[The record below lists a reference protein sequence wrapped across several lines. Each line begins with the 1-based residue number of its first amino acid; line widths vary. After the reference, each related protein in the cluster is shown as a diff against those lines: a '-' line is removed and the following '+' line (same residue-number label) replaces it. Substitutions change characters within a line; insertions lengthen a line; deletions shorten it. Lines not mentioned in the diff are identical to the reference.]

1 MEASFSLIL
10 SKITLSDIFKEKRAG
25 LRILFVG
32 LPDNIHTAR
41 WINQLSDQGWDNY
54 LFPAGSGVLRPDI
67 NFKNVTIYGVSSFR
81 PKELDRT
88 ARVKGLWPLR
98 KGASTLSHK
107 ASRFYSGWLASMI
120 RLLKPDIVHS
130 LEFQHAGYLTLE
142 AKNKSKG
149 TFPPWIVSNWG
160 SDIYLFG
167 RLAEHVERI
176 RGVLS
181 ACDYYH
187 SECHRDVALARG
199 FGFAGE
205 VLPVLPGAGG
215 LDVARIQ
222 QYRQPGLTSARRL
235 IALKGYQHWAGR
247 ALVGLRAIELCADV
261 LKGYRVA
268 IYLTSPDVKIAAEL
282 VSQSTGIPIDLIPLC
297 PHEDILKL
305 HGQARISIGLSI
317 SDALSTSAIE
327 AMAMGSF
334 PIQSNTCCI
343 EELAKDGE
351 SVLLV
356 PPDDPQAVAAAIR
369 HAATNDELVDRAAEI
384 NNRLIATHLDKSVI
398 QPQVIMMYH
407 KVAAE
412 SRLRNRI

>member
-32 LPDNIHTAR
+32 LPDSIHTAR
-41 WINQLSDQGWDNY
+41 WINQLFDQGWDNH

-98 KGASTLSHK
+98 KGASTLNHK
-107 ASRFYSGWLASMI
+107 AGRFYSGWLASLI
-120 RLLKPDIVHS
+120 RWLKPDIVHS

-142 AKNKSKG
+142 AKNRFKG
-149 TFPPWIVSNWG
+149 SFPPWIVSNWG

-167 RLAEHVERI
+167 RLAEHVEKI

-187 SECHRDVALARG
+187 SECQRDVGLARE

-215 LDVARIQ
+215 LDVAQIQ
-222 QYRQPGLTSARRL
+222 QFRQPGLTSARRL

-317 SDALSTSAIE
+317 SDALSTSAVE
-327 AMAMGSF
+327 AIAMGSF
-334 PIQSNTCCI
+334 PIQSNTSCI
-343 EELAKDGE
+343 DEWLTDGE
-351 SVLLV
+351 SALLV
-356 PPDDPQAVAAAIR
+356 NPEDPHEVAMAIR
-369 HAATNDELVDRAAEI
+369 RAVSDDELVNHAAHI
-384 NNRLIATHLDKSVI
+384 NSQVVAERLDYAVV
-398 QPQVIMMYH
+398 QPQVIAMYR

-412 SRLRNRI
+412 ARLRNRI

>member
-32 LPDNIHTAR
+32 LPDSIHTAR

-142 AKNKSKG
+142 AKNKFKG

-167 RLAEHVERI
+167 RLAEHVEKI

-187 SECHRDVALARG
+187 SECQRDVGLARE
-199 FGFAGE
+199 FGFTGE
-205 VLPVLPGAGG
+205 ALPVLPGAGG

-222 QYRQPGLTSARRL
+222 QFRQPGLTSTRRL

-268 IYLTSPDVKIAAEL
+268 IYLASPDVRIAAEL
-282 VSQSTGIPIDLIPLC
+282 VSQSIGIPIDFIPLC

-317 SDALSTSAIE
+317 SDALSTSAVE
-327 AMAMGSF
+327 AIAMGSF
-334 PIQSNTCCI
+334 PIQSNTSCI
-343 EELAKDGE
+343 DEWLTDGE
-351 SVLLV
+351 SALLV
-356 PPDDPQAVAAAIR
+356 NPEDPHEVAVAIR
-369 HAATNDELVDRAAEI
+369 RAVSDDELVNHAAHI
-384 NNRLIATHLDKSVI
+384 NSQVVAERLDYAVI
-398 QPQVIMMYH
+398 QPQVIMMYR

-412 SRLRNRI
+412 ARLRNRI